1 MTKLFRSSLV
11 IVFLTAFS
19 LFGFAPVAQAH
30 SSNHGVSPNRTPSE
44 NATYQA
50 SKKLVGQGCE
60 VQSVTLHGNTKNV
73 SPSIV
78 CADAKSA
85 SGIQPN
91 ISTATCTSSAIILY
105 KDEFGGGTLCFSGYG
120 STDLTNYCLP
130 LEDGGCLYNWNDEVT
145 SFSTTSYT
153 NSGSFYVNIGES
165 GFMTSFYRS
174 TGAVDWAGTSF
185 NDEASSINL
194 Q

>member
-50 SKKLVGQGCE
+50 SKKLVAQGCKE
-60 VQSVTLHGNTKNV
+60 QSVTLHGNTKNV
-73 SPSIV
+73 PPSIV
-78 CADAKSA
+78 CADAKST

-91 ISTATCTSSAIILY
+91 LSVAQNCAQSALILY
-105 KDEFGGGTLCFSGYG
+105 KDEFGGGTLCFSGTG
-120 STDLTNYCLP
+120 ATDLTSYCLP
-130 LEDGGCLYNWNDEVT
+130 IEDGGCLYNWNDEVT

-153 NSGSFYVNIGES
+153 NPGSIYRDIGEA
-165 GFMTSFYRS
+165 GFMTSFTSS
-174 TGAVDWAGTSF
+174 TGAVDWAGTSN
-185 NDEASSINL
+185 NDQASSVRI
-194 Q
+194 